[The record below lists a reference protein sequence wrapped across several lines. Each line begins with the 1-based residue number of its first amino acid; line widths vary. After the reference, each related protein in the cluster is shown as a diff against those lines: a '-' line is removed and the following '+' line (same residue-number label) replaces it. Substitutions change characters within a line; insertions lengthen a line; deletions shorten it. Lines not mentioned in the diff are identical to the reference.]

1 VSLAAAPPLFL
12 AAWADAKT
20 VVGVTT
26 EGNLAI
32 SADAGHTWRA
42 DLATV
47 SSGEALSASRD
58 KAGQLEILV
67 ASDTGVLQSRDD
79 GATLTKLTS

>member
-1 VSLAAAPPLFL
+1 LV
-12 AAWADAKT
+12 AWADAKT

-26 EGNLAI
+26 AGSLAI
-32 SADAGHTWRA
+32 SADAGQTWRA

-47 SSGEALSASRD
+47 SNGQAMSASRN

-67 ASDTGVLQSRDD
+67 VSDTGVLQSRDD
-79 GATLTKLTS
+79 GATLTKLAS